1 MLCAFDFLMSVFTR
15 LPAGSL
21 VAACEPLV
29 AVCGIRLSEQAVLA
43 TEPPG
48 KPLGLPSLQAFEQ

>member
-1 MLCAFDFLMSVFTR
+1 MVCAFNFLMYVFTW

-29 AVCGIRLSEQAVLA
+29 AVCGIRFCERGVLA

-48 KPLGLPSLQAFEQ
+48 KSLGLPSLQAFEQ